1 MKVSENITQ
10 TSLFYI
16 TDFIKPITQDELD
29 TICRKIDTIDFSQ
42 LFTFNSETS
51 ESSTIAFLSFFD
63 DFPIDSNIIYDKI
76 LNEYVKSPE
85 MIISIPKVDLSANDY
100 GKNFTVCHLPMEI
113 RDQNILMNL
122 FQNVA
127 NIKISFYNDLYL
139 VNCSN
144 SSISLLMQRL
154 FSNFIINGIKPIVAK
169 NNMIKSIPMISIS
182 NIPDKFNMYELKD
195 MCNTV
200 ANVFSI
206 APFDEE
212 NGLYKANVTFDKV
225 DDALKVIQKLNY
237 SQVYGNEIIMKLII
251 SKSCATHIKE
261 FELKIQNLPKGL
273 LSLQI
278 FRLFNEY
285 GEIYKAIIKDEFAK
299 VQFYNK
305 EDAEKAKAAIDGA
318 IINGNEIKVFLRKT
332 IVVYN
337 LYNPDEASIKTLFNK
352 FKPYNIKIMHP
363 KERRPIVFV
372 SFDTENDAQG
382 AIEVIN
388 KINVSEGLRI
398 YAHPLLNK
406 EEIADKH
413 LKIYQSRN
421 SKNSLFI
428 QGLPEGFTQEDLI
441 KLFKEF
447 GVISSVIIFTKN
459 VFVNGIVQFVDEKDA
474 SDCLTKFSVGKIING
489 NKIIVKQYN
498 PNESKE
504 KHRKKTNQ
512 NNFKD

>member
-169 NNMIKSIPMISIS
+169 NNMITSIPMISIS

-305 EDAEKAKAAIDGA
+305 EDAEKAKAAI
-318 IINGNEIKVFLRKT
+318 
-332 IVVYN
+332 
-337 LYNPDEASIKTLFNK
+337 
-352 FKPYNIKIMHP
+352 
-363 KERRPIVFV
+363 
-372 SFDTENDAQG
+372 
-382 AIEVIN
+382 EV
-388 KINVSEGLRI
+388 L
-398 YAHPLLNK
+398 
-406 EEIADKH
+406 
-413 LKIYQSRN
+413 
-421 SKNSLFI
+421 
-428 QGLPEGFTQEDLI
+428 
-441 KLFKEF
+441 
-447 GVISSVIIFTKN
+447 
-459 VFVNGIVQFVDEKDA
+459 
-474 SDCLTKFSVGKIING
+474 
-489 NKIIVKQYN
+489 
-498 PNESKE
+498 
-504 KHRKKTNQ
+504 
-512 NNFKD
+512 